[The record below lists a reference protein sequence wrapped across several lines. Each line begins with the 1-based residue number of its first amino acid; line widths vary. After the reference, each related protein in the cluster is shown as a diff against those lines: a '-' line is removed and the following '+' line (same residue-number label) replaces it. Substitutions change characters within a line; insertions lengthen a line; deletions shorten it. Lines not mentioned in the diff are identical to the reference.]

1 MSDTGGVVI
10 SGHHDDT
17 GHDARKGAQVGG
29 RKDSLIR
36 MLKPRDFPIALVVTI
51 ALTLLLTT
59 FVANRVNSYLLA
71 DARQEAIQDTES
83 HAEMAGRSLQRQLI
97 QFDVIAQAIRA
108 VIERQP
114 NLSQS
119 EYQDLVAPLVEP
131 SPSVINVGLS
141 SGYIVDRIYP
151 LEGNEPVLGVD
162 YRNLPS
168 QIDGIDHVLKSGI
181 TTLVGPIDLVQ
192 GGTAFI
198 QRSAYFVEGDGT
210 DASPSSGV
218 ISVIINREKLL
229 SQTLKDHGAEHLDIA
244 IRKLDSNSNPAG
256 LLYGNADVFDQ
267 GPVLR
272 SLPIGSKA
280 WQIGLVPSDGWP
292 KDVKASALVWALS
305 AVACGV
311 IGILLLALW
320 KIYKSKRTAENQL
333 RSAINSIEDGFAL
346 YDKDDRLVFANDKYA
361 SYYSLTNDAIF
372 PGNTFENILRAGLN
386 SGQYSDAIGREEE
399 WLKERLAAHRNPTEP
414 VEQKLADGRWLK
426 VAETRSPEGN
436 TVGFRVDV
444 TELKQAQQRAEAA
457 NQAKN
462 NFLNIISHEL
472 RTPLTSVIGYARF
485 LENLSV
491 LRSYKALE
499 QAMTTSCDI
508 ETRKRALAE
517 LHSEVA
523 SMSNRITTSSDHLL
537 NLINDIL
544 DRAQLEA
551 EKIKL
556 HPEPLDLKDL
566 VKTVT
571 TGLEIKAAEKG
582 LTLQTDVAAVPMV
595 ADPKRLRQALIN
607 VVGNAIKFTESG
619 GIHISSE
626 HDESHVRIMVRDTG
640 CGISAEDFEQIFDQF
655 VQVDASVTRRNSGT
669 GLGLAITREIIAL
682 HGGTIDV
689 ESNLGRGSTFT
700 ISIPNNTDEL
710 EIAA

>member
-1 MSDTGGVVI
+1 MSNAGGVAI
-10 SGHHDDT
+10 SGRHDDT
-17 GHDARKGAQVGG
+17 GHDARKGAKLGARTDG
-29 RKDSLIR
+29 LIR
-36 MLKPRDFPIALVVTI
+36 VLKPRDFPIALVVTI
-51 ALTLLLTT
+51 ALALLLTT
-59 FVANRVNSYLLA
+59 FVANSVNSYLLA

-83 HAEMAGRSLQRQLI
+83 HADMAGRSLQRQLI
-97 QFDVIAQAIRA
+97 KFDVIAQAIRA

-119 EYQDLVAPLVEP
+119 EYQDLVAPLVET

-162 YRNLPS
+162 YRNVPD

-198 QRSAYFVEGDGT
+198 QRSAYFVDGDGT
-210 DASPSSGV
+210 DTSPSSGV
-218 ISVIINREKLL
+218 ISVIINRETLL
-229 SQTLKDHGAEHLDIA
+229 SQILKDHGAEHLDIA
-244 IRKLDSNSNPAG
+244 IRKLDSNSNPSG
-256 LLYGNADVFDQ
+256 LLYGNADVFNQ

-280 WQIGLVPSDGWP
+280 WQIGLVPRDGWP
-292 KDVKASALVWALS
+292 RDVSASALVWALS
-305 AVACGV
+305 ALACSV
-311 IGILLLALW
+311 IGFLLLALW
-320 KIYKSKRTAENQL
+320 TMYKSKRIVENQL
-333 RSAINSIEDGFAL
+333 RSAINSIDDGFAL
-346 YDKDDRLVFANDKYA
+346 YDKYDRLVFANDKYA

-372 PGNTFENILRAGLN
+372 PGNTFENILRAGLKA
-386 SGQYSDAIGREEE
+386 GQYSDAIGREEE

-444 TELKQAQQRAEAA
+444 TELKQAKEKAEAA

-485 LENLSV
+485 LENPSV
-491 LRSYKALE
+491 LRSYKNLE
-499 QAMTTSCDI
+499 QAIVKGRDV

-537 NLINDIL
+537 CLINDVL

-551 EKIKL
+551 ETIKL
-556 HPEPLDLKDL
+556 HPEPLSLKDL

-582 LTLQTDVAAVPMV
+582 LALESDVAAVPIV
-595 ADPKRLRQALIN
+595 ADAKRLRQALIN
-607 VVGNAIKFTESG
+607 VVGNAIKFTETG
-619 GIHISSE
+619 GVHISSE
-626 HDESHVRIMVRDTG
+626 HDENHVRVLIRDTG
-640 CGISAEDFEQIFDQF
+640 CGIATKDFEQIFDQF
-655 VQVDASVTRRNSGT
+655 VQVDASVTRRNSGA

-682 HGGTIDV
+682 HGGKIEV

-700 ISIPNNTDEL
+700 ISIPINANEL
-710 EIAA
+710 EVAA

>member
-1 MSDTGGVVI
+1 M
-10 SGHHDDT
+10 
-17 GHDARKGAQVGG
+17 VG
-29 RKDSLIR
+29 RTDSLIR
-36 MLKPRDFPIALVVTI
+36 VLKPRDFPIALVVTI

-59 FVANRVNSYLLA
+59 FMAERVNSYLLNNS
-71 DARQEAIQDTES
+71 RQEAVQDTTN
-83 HAEMAGRSLQRQLI
+83 HAEAIRHALQHELI
-97 QFDVIAQAIRA
+97 KFEVIAQAIRS

-119 EYQDLVAPLVEP
+119 EYQDLVAPLVET

-141 SGYIVDRIYP
+141 SGYVVDRVFP
-151 LEGNEPVLGVD
+151 FEGNESVLGVD
-162 YRNLPS
+162 YRTLPT
-168 QIDGIDHVLKSGI
+168 QIEGIDHVLNSGE
-181 TTLVGPIDLVQ
+181 TTLLGPVDLIQ
-192 GGTAFI
+192 GGTAFV
-198 QRSAYFVEGDGT
+198 QRSPYFIEGDGSGS
-210 DASPSSGV
+210 SPSSGV
-218 ISVIINREKLL
+218 ISVIIDRETLL
-229 SQTLKDHGAEHLDIA
+229 SRIVEGHGIGDHDVA
-244 IRKLDSNSNPAG
+244 IRKLDPNSNPSG
-256 LLYGNADVFDQ
+256 ILYGNDDVFKQ
-267 GPVLR
+267 SPVLN

-292 KDVKASALVWALS
+292 KDVSASALVWALS
-305 AVACGV
+305 AVTCGV
-311 IGILLLALW
+311 IGFLLLALW
-320 KIYKSKRTAENQL
+320 TIYKSKRTVENQL

-346 YDKDDRLVFANDKYA
+346 YDQDDRLVFANDKYA
-361 SYYSLTNDAIF
+361 NYYNLTHDAIF
-372 PGNTFENILRAGLN
+372 PGNTFENILRAGLKA
-386 SGQYSDAIGREEE
+386 GQYSEAIGREEE

-571 TGLEIKAAEKG
+571 TELEIKAAEKG

-655 VQVDASVTRRNSGT
+655 VQVDATVTRRNSGT

-682 HGGTIDV
+682 HGGKIDV

-700 ISIPNNTDEL
+700 ISIPINANEL